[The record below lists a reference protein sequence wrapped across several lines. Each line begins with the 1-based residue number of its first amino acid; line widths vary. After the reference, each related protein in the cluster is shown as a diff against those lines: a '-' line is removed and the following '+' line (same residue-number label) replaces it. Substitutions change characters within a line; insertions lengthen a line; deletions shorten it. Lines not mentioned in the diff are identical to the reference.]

1 MNIYDFIR
9 MASTV
14 TQNKK
19 QYMRIQTNTSTLHT
33 ETLTKTYNFANQY
46 SQTVLSE
53 HLQEKYCLQKFLDL
67 QF

>member
-19 QYMRIQTNTSTLHT
+19 QYMRIQTNTSTSHT
-33 ETLTKTYNFANQY
+33 ET
-46 SQTVLSE
+46 
-53 HLQEKYCLQKFLDL
+53 
-67 QF
+67 